1 VAWELIFMLLIL
13 KIPLVYMCL
22 VVWWAVRSE
31 PVPEEP
37 AMLVP
42 VARDPWSP
50 RRFDPQTPRQP
61 PRGPERRPHARRQ
74 AARASM
80 RR

>member
-1 VAWELIFMLLIL
+1 MLVIL
-13 KIPLVYMCL
+13 KIPVVYMCL

-37 AMLVP
+37 ALLVP
-42 VARDPWSP
+42 VPHDPWGPRCFDSRAP
-50 RRFDPQTPRQP
+50 RRP
-61 PRGPERRPHARRQ
+61 PLGPERRPHARRQ
-74 AARASM
+74 AARASV